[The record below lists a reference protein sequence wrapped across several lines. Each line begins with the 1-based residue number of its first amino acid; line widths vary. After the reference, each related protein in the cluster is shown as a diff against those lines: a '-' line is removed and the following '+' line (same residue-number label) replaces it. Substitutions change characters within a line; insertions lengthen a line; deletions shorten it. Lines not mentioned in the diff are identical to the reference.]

1 MFSRL
6 SWPPLSF
13 QPDFICHS
21 AGTFDFIQEKDV
33 NRIGIS
39 SLGFPV
45 FNIFSSFLNPF
56 SLFSQ
61 FFVFRLLKQSNEV
74 GIR

>member
-6 SWPPLSF
+6 SWPLSF

-21 AGTFDFIQEKDV
+21 AGTFDFKQEKDV
-33 NRIGIS
+33 NRIGIFF
-39 SLGFPV
+39 GFPF
-45 FNIFSSFLNPF
+45 FNIFSSFLHPF
-56 SLFSQ
+56 SLFSH

-74 GIR
+74 GLC